1 MTLYSFFQQLH
12 SGFRYIVLIFVVLAA
27 LSALAGLIGKK
38 PYTEVNRRLS
48 LFALISVHT
57 QLLIGIVLYFISPL
71 VQFTKNAIHEKHLR
85 FFTVEHWVIMVI
97 AIVLI
102 TIGHSK
108 SKRAVSAEAKQK
120 AISIFYL
127 LGLIIIAAGILLIP
141 RG

>member
-27 LSALAGLIGKK
+27 LNALAGLISKK

-71 VQFTKNAIHEKHLR
+71 VQFTKNAMHEKHLR